1 MNKIYLIFYVSSIV
15 ISSVVTAIFINRNAI
30 ARKWIDYKNKRSK
43 QREER
48 IKQIVYEYL
57 EELKNGTTND

>member
-1 MNKIYLIFYVSSIV
+1 VNKIYLIFYISSIV
-15 ISSVVTAIFINRNAI
+15 ISSLVTAIFIERNAI
-30 ARKWIDYKNKRSK
+30 ARKWANYKSKREK

-48 IKQIVYEYL
+48 IKRIVLTYL